1 VSLSFKVD
9 SLIVRLI
16 QLAIG
21 VAICFL
27 LFRVAYSNFIVRV
40 ITDPR
45 LEFTREA
52 LSVVATSEPNS
63 PRILFRLAQAET
75 AGEVITNFQG
85 VESAIGH
92 ARRASELTFWDY
104 RYKQLLAHLQELN
117 GDPDSA
123 EQSLRVAVKLAPNNS
138 EVNWL
143 YANLLIRLGR
153 LDESLAPLKSAS
165 MMNERYYP
173 QAYDLLWQASGQNL
187 ELLKTMA
194 GDDATARLALVQFML
209 DQSLTSEA
217 LALFRGIDRQ
227 IKIDSGKG
235 ASFIR
240 SLIASGRIESARSL
254 WLELLGS
261 NAQAQ
266 SSTDSPANQV
276 WNSGFEA
283 DSIRNFDH
291 FDWTITPSEYAR
303 IGIDSRANH
312 SGSRSLKISFAGRDT
327 TTLRGEA
334 KQLVFLRPGV
344 RYRIECFVKTS
355 DLFTPEGPKIAII
368 GPSGVLAAS
377 DPIPEGTNDWKLVSF
392 EYIAPNETSPK
403 YLTIVRIPKFSYD
416 DQTRGVVWFDDF
428 SIIELPRQ

>member
-1 VSLSFKVD
+1 MSLSFKVD

-104 RYKQLLAHLQELN
+104 RYKQLLAHLQELS
-117 GDPDSA
+117 GDPDAA

-173 QAYDLLWQASGQNL
+173 QAYDLLWRASGQNL
-187 ELLKTMA
+187 EL
-194 GDDATARLALVQFML
+194 
-209 DQSLTSEA
+209 
-217 LALFRGIDRQ
+217 
-227 IKIDSGKG
+227 
-235 ASFIR
+235 
-240 SLIASGRIESARSL
+240 
-254 WLELLGS
+254 
-261 NAQAQ
+261 
-266 SSTDSPANQV
+266 
-276 WNSGFEA
+276 
-283 DSIRNFDH
+283 
-291 FDWTITPSEYAR
+291 
-303 IGIDSRANH
+303 
-312 SGSRSLKISFAGRDT
+312 
-327 TTLRGEA
+327 
-334 KQLVFLRPGV
+334 
-344 RYRIECFVKTS
+344 
-355 DLFTPEGPKIAII
+355 
-368 GPSGVLAAS
+368 
-377 DPIPEGTNDWKLVSF
+377 
-392 EYIAPNETSPK
+392 
-403 YLTIVRIPKFSYD
+403 
-416 DQTRGVVWFDDF
+416 
-428 SIIELPRQ
+428 